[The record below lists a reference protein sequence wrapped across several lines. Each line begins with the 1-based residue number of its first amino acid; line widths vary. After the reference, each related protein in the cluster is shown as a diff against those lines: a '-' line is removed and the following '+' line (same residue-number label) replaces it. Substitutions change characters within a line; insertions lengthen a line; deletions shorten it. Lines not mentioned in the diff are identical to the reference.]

1 LKVNDA
7 VTTVDSGEY
16 QCCAEYGDDSTK
28 QSMCHTATVT
38 VEFDSGDYGD
48 YDGSRSA
55 QPSPTPGAA
64 DLCHDYPDN
73 SLGICS
79 NVLKGLTI
87 HADNQEK
94 IHTIENQIRN
104 ILKKFRTDKISISPE
119 CEKYAPNALCH
130 YLLPTCDS
138 TRGYLQLCKSDCEMV
153 KFSKCHAEFKKAA
166 DGDDEELN
174 YYAESFECNKLP
186 DSEQKCTSIGLPP
199 VLDKDDKCYAG
210 EGIGK

>member
-1 LKVNDA
+1 M
-7 VTTVDSGEY
+7 TTVDSGTY
-16 QCCAEYGDDSTK
+16 KCCAEYSDEDSVRQSICHSANVIVEFASYDDS
-28 QSMCHTATVT
+28 S
-38 VEFDSGDYGD
+38 
-48 YDGSRSA
+48 YDPNPS
-55 QPSPTPGAA
+55 PSPTPGA
-64 DLCHDYPDN
+64 DLCHDYPDS

-94 IHTIENQIRN
+94 IHSIELKIEG
-104 ILKKFRTDKISISPE
+104 ILRKFRTDKIAISPE

-138 TRGYLQLCKSDCEMV
+138 TGSYLQLCKSDCEMV

-166 DGDDEELN
+166 EGDDAELN
-174 YYAESFECNKLP
+174 LYADSFECNKLP
-186 DSEQKCTSIGLPP
+186 DSDKKCTSIGLPP

-210 EGIGK
+210 EGIGESILSPY